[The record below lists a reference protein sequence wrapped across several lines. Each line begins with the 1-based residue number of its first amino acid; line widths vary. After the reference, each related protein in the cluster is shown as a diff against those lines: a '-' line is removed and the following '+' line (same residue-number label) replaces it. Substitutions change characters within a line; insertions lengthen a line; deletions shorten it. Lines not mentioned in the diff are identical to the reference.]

1 MRNCLKFLWLFS
13 ILAGFAVLPALGC
26 DKGGNGDGESDSDSD
41 GDSDSDSDGDSDS
54 DSDAD
59 TDADT
64 DTDTDTDT
72 DADGDLCDDYPTAD
86 NTFAVGAVIRNYI
99 LWDRDD
105 VEHQMCEFGGGD
117 HTLLF
122 LAITSTT

>member
-1 MRNCLKFLWLFS
+1 
-13 ILAGFAVLPALGC
+13 LAGFAFLPALGC
-26 DKGGNGDGESDSDSD
+26 DKGGSGDGDSDSDSDGDSDTDSD
-41 GDSDSDSDGDSDS
+41 GDSDSDSDGDSDT
-54 DSDAD
+54 DSDGDSDTDSD
-59 TDADT
+59 TDA

-72 DADGDLCDDYPTAD
+72 DADGDLCDDYPAAD
-86 NTFAVGAVIRNYI
+86 NSFAVGDVIRNYT

-105 VEHQMCEFGGGD
+105 MEHQMCEYGGGD